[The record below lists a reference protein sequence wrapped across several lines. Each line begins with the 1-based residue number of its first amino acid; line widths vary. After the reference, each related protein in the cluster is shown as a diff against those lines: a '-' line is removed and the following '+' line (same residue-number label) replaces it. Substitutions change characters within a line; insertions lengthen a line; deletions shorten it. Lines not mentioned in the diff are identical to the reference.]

1 MVVDT
6 ALWPSNQSNAL
17 ESVLIALTWVSW
29 AAIIW
34 ALIQSRTSAA
44 YLGYLG
50 ILVRINLVLLALAAI
65 IISLLSID
73 PTINDWIVSAS
84 IFNLV
89 VGVAGVSI
97 RNPEQWLWVGGLVAT
112 ELLIFIAFGLSFSG
126 EMQFSSVVLY
136 PLYALAI
143 GVAAASAQNGL
154 VKGAIRAEQAQ
165 ALAIDR
171 EVQVQLVQESE
182 KQTAATQTR
191 IHETVLNTLTAIS
204 RGGLPATPETDR
216 QISARCFEAAQVLK
230 EILQPMSDQY
240 TVSEPGLYGAI
251 TDLIAELESQGVS
264 VSIFGNTG
272 AEIPKPCEAPIIAA
286 VREALI
292 NVRRH
297 SHATRVSIRVTAS
310 PSHRYR
316 VSIEDDGTGFAEIP
330 KEDAAEQAVI
340 GNDYR
345 RIGYGWGTILG
356 SDLHS
361 CGARAWVETWP
372 MDGSIVHIEFAHPRK
387 WLDRL
392 VRHDSRPTQVF
403 VLPILASWMCFS
415 AVNVALVWNEYS
427 SPLFNVL
434 SFLLVIAFSILAV
447 GYSRFGSLPWWMVFV
462 GVVVA
467 LISYEGEKI
476 SRGLPS
482 GDLWSEWSSEAIAAI
497 FMVLAA
503 ASTWWA
509 WMVVGVVWLIIQEN
523 FPQELIA
530 PGFIFIML
538 GGVLGLVFRRS
549 QHDMQSSLASAARE
563 GVNVSMARYQ
573 LQSRIEKFSHL
584 NAADAIHLL
593 DGIAEGQLD
602 WRNAEIR
609 HQCAVQE
616 MYVRNV
622 VISGLVASNRLTLR
636 VAELARR
643 HEAVVEIIK
652 PDSVIESDYE
662 NDVIEFL
669 EESFG
674 HMAVNDFARFSIVPE
689 LNYVHYQLVCHFST
703 DVSSWIRSYQGSGE
717 ASIEIDRDAG
727 GTCTVVWHLQREVP

>member
-1 MVVDT
+1 MVVDA
-6 ALWPSNQSNAL
+6 ALWPNNQSNVL

-34 ALIQSRTSAA
+34 ALIKSRTAMA
-44 YLGYLG
+44 YPRYLE
-50 ILVRINLVLLALAAI
+50 ILVRINLVLLALGAVV
-65 IISLLSID
+65 ISLLSID
-73 PTINDWIVSAS
+73 QTINDWIVSAS

-97 RNPEQWLWVGGLVAT
+97 RNPEQWLWVSGLVAT

-182 KQTAATQTR
+182 RQTAATQTR
-191 IHETVLNTLTAIS
+191 IHETVLNTLTAIA

-216 QISARCFEAAQVLK
+216 QITARCFEAAQVLK

-251 TDLIAELESQGVS
+251 TDLIAELESQGIS
-264 VSIFGNTG
+264 VSMFGNTG
-272 AEIPKPCEAPIIAA
+272 AEIPKPCEATIIAA

-297 SHATRVSIRVTAS
+297 SHASRVSIRVTAL
-310 PSHRYR
+310 PSHSYR
-316 VSIEDDGTGFAEIP
+316 VSIEDDGTGFAEMP
-330 KEDAAEQAVI
+330 REDATEQPVI
-340 GNDYR
+340 GSDYR

-356 SDLHS
+356 TDLHS

-372 MDGSIVHIEFAHPRK
+372 TDGSIVHIEFSHPRK

-392 VRHDSRPTQVF
+392 VHRDFKPTQVF

-415 AVNVALVWNEYS
+415 AVNIALVWNEYS
-427 SPLFNVL
+427 SPLLNVL
-434 SFLLVIAFSILAV
+434 AFLLVIAFSTLAV

-467 LISYEGEKI
+467 FISYEGETI

-549 QHDMQSSLASAARE
+549 QRDIQSSLASAARE

-584 NAADAIHLL
+584 NAVDAIHLL

-689 LNYVHYQLVCHFST
+689 LKYVHYQLVCHFST

-727 GTCTVVWHLQREVP
+727 GTYTVVWHLQREVP